1 MLGLFPVP
9 LIVIKFKDH
18 HKYDFPE
25 VEKEDRKPFNW
36 VDSVNTSFPII
47 NDDDPVIS
55 PVVRDN
61 LKSDL
66 KDSIVDLAHQIQRM
80 ADKQDEMLDDVKK
93 IKEAIY
99 NPDQGLYA
107 RVRDLEQWQQGVAK
121 FIWTVGLAV
130 AGLIIQA
137 IYSNLF

>member
-36 VDSVNTSFPII
+36 VDSVNTSFPNIK
-47 NDDDPVIS
+47 DDDPVIS

-61 LKSDL
+61 LKRDL
-66 KDSIVDLAHQIQRM
+66 KDSIALSDL
-80 ADKQDEMLDDVKK
+80 
-93 IKEAIY
+93 
-99 NPDQGLYA
+99 P
-107 RVRDLEQWQQGVAK
+107 AK
-121 FIWTVGLAV
+121 RPIPLAV
-130 AGLIIQA
+130 KYFIVCPL
-137 IYSNLF
+137 L